1 MKNAKSKSPIT
12 SGTNLQTNFK
22 EKQKMNKL
30 EEVEN
35 LIQQGY
41 DELSAW
47 YLVYGDVEGDWTNP
61 DETDNAL

>member
-1 MKNAKSKSPIT
+1 
-12 SGTNLQTNFK
+12 
-22 EKQKMNKL
+22 MNKL

-61 DETDNAL
+61 NEADNAL